1 MNAGCNYYR
10 RTNLLALI
18 PMLAVTAVFIMPY
31 GAALTGG
38 FLTSGNRESHELLG
52 GLPLLPIA
60 LFTVEQA
67 FFSTIVA
74 LLLGLPGAWFV
85 GISDSRPARIL
96 RSITAIPFAM
106 PSILVVLGFVLFF
119 GNAGWFNR
127 IVASLMGNGN
137 EGAPILYRMS
147 ALVLA
152 HAFYNFPLVI
162 RFVGDGLVRVRQAYA
177 PAAAALGASPL
188 TAARTVFLPAI
199 APALMRS
206 ALLTFLYSFMSF
218 SIVLVL
224 GGGPKATTLA
234 VEIYRYS
241 RILLSFREAS
251 IFALTETAIA
261 GVVLALSLFFER
273 KMKNVSPDNVYRI
286 MEKKPASFCTS
297 CLLIIYLLII
307 ACVVLG
313 PLLSIVA
320 ESFLSRTSRS
330 GAAALSLKWWLA
342 LGERCVPA
350 LFRSLVL
357 AFCSASASCVLA
369 VIASWTVKNSEK
381 TAIKDAGTSLS
392 LAHRTLER
400 TIRLFVSAPLASSGI
415 TLGLGFLMLYGGKH
429 GANVAAVVAIHA
441 VTALPFAGNII
452 MEGFHA
458 FNNGVINAAE
468 TLGASPLKRLF
479 TVDIPLCGRHIRS
492 AFGFAAAISLGEL
505 NAVMMLGIEDFETL
519 PLLIYRAAG
528 AYRYGTAC
536 AAGVVLMLC
545 CGLAF
550 ALSDMGMKRE
560 A

>member
-1 MNAGCNYYR
+1 
-10 RTNLLALI
+10 
-18 PMLAVTAVFIMPY
+18 MLAVTAVFIMPY